1 MNQCLTS
8 RLLPGMVAF
17 PNKVRRSRR
26 LCAAPQCEKSG
37 LFCFCQQ
44 SATGVFC
51 TWCYNLAEQRPG
63 IRENPAALPWPG
75 SVVSPFFVPQI
86 PKQGRYPMFIPP
98 SSSGPNPAETFS
110 VIKEGADRLLHY
122 ADVFT
127 ALQTLF
133 SSSCSED
140 KTFSSDAREG
150 LSYMFRLL
158 ADDALELFEPLCV
171 VYEELS
177 KGESHD

>member
-1 MNQCLTS
+1 
-8 RLLPGMVAF
+8 
-17 PNKVRRSRR
+17 
-26 LCAAPQCEKSG
+26 
-37 LFCFCQQ
+37 
-44 SATGVFC
+44 
-51 TWCYNLAEQRPG
+51 
-63 IRENPAALPWPG
+63 
-75 SVVSPFFVPQI
+75 
-86 PKQGRYPMFIPP
+86 MFIPP